1 MPKIVS
7 YTPPWLSRPSL
18 GSSIF
23 LNASLGA
30 SSDILKRPSFTD
42 SSNGSKSQH
51 HHGPRRLLAKRGQEI
66 FTVVGNQIRWSNLL
80 LEQNRW
86 EARRLGSEKALS
98 PPTSESSYRVLVV
111 PVYHQIRQLV
121 ISPSGAF
128 LAILTQHTVH
138 IACLPDPIHLQ
149 SGDSAPIKLRAY
161 QLGPTTHVIPQS
173 PVRAALWHPLSV
185 SSSTEDCFVTITADA
200 AVRVWELDRNQRW
213 TFDEPA
219 LAFDLRK
226 LIDGTSC
233 DEDFRP
239 LGFNKRTGFSADF
252 VYMEV
257 ASACFGGQGEEDEDG
272 WASMTLWV
280 VMRTGDVYALCPI
293 LPSKWA
299 PSRTTIPSLST
310 SVVSKMADIGASPSA
325 SEDQK
330 AAQQQFQWVQ
340 ELDSTDPIVAS
351 SSNVDFEGEE
361 SLETRSRPLN
371 PSAIPRL
378 QGPFQIDAEDDEFG
392 ARELEA
398 TDIYIMAPKVSR
410 EDFDF
415 DEIEQEQSAQ
425 GLPAT
430 VVCLVTSDRQLLV
443 CLNLEGVQGQW
454 LPKTEK
460 VAFTIPTSDPQD
472 LILVETHSLTGTRPS
487 AEEIPDPEWP
497 VITAEYF
504 SRYNFYVTSSD
515 TVHYISL
522 LAWATRLDKE
532 LDFDAFD
539 EGLAFRV
546 ELACRDQ
553 VAVLDLLLTAEAGSS
568 PFPACESLYH
578 DDLGYIVITFTSNQP
593 HALILDLP
601 HTHPDSCTHSPALR
615 AITNGEAIHDNP
627 QPVDLPPARPA
638 YQPPQ
643 AFYASPVASLNLL
656 RSRIPARYRHTLT
669 SEIRLSPSTL
679 EIFSLAHRI
688 LSKETNS
695 LELCA
700 AQLFRRVDRLRE
712 ELKEQI
718 IQMVNVSEKMQA
730 IVRDGEEMREEKGT
744 HDERMDNV
752 RDKQLQLTRRWDAL
766 RRKLGKAEVQGRQ
779 GRDLSTKERAWVDE
793 VDALAR
799 NFGVDKE
806 TDGARPGRENGDQDA
821 NGGGGGPSSQE
832 TTLGLN
838 FRYATLLDLSTT
850 LLPEA
855 RTIISHSLAKD
866 GSPQIDSPLG
876 KQKQTLASS
885 SPSLSRSNSAAGA
898 AVTSRLAK
906 ARVADAMAMVE
917 REGAVIE
924 AAMKRLERLRVEMR

>member
-1 MPKIVS
+1 M
-7 YTPPWLSRPSL
+7 
-18 GSSIF
+18 
-23 LNASLGA
+23 
-30 SSDILKRPSFTD
+30 
-42 SSNGSKSQH
+42 
-51 HHGPRRLLAKRGQEI
+51 
-66 FTVVGNQIRWSNLL
+66 
-80 LEQNRW
+80 
-86 EARRLGSEKALS
+86 
-98 PPTSESSYRVLVV
+98 
-111 PVYHQIRQLV
+111 
-121 ISPSGAF
+121 
-128 LAILTQHTVH
+128 
-138 IACLPDPIHLQ
+138 
-149 SGDSAPIKLRAY
+149 
-161 QLGPTTHVIPQS
+161 
-173 PVRAALWHPLSV
+173 RAALWHPLSA

-233 DEDFRP
+233 DDDFKP

-252 VYMEV
+252 VDMEV
-257 ASACFGGQGEEDEDG
+257 ASACFGGQGDEDEDG
-272 WASMTLWV
+272 WAAMTLWV

-293 LPSKWA
+293 LPSKWT

-310 SVVSKMADIGASPSA
+310 SVVSKMADVGAASSE

-340 ELDSTDPIVAS
+340 ELDSAEPIVVPS
-351 SSNVDFEGEE
+351 PGGDIESED
-361 SLETRSRPLN
+361 SLEIRLRPLN

-392 ARELEA
+392 TRELEA

-415 DEIEQEQSAQ
+415 EEIEQEQNTQ

-430 VVCLVTSDRQLLV
+430 AVCVITADRQLLI

-460 VAFTIPTSDPQD
+460 VAFTIPTSTPQD
-472 LILVETHSLTGTRPS
+472 LILVETHFLTGPKST
-487 AEEIPDPEWP
+487 AEDAASPDWP
-497 VITAEYF
+497 VITSEYF

-515 TVHYISL
+515 TVHYVSL
-522 LAWATRLDKE
+522 LTWVSRLDKE
-532 LDFDAFD
+532 LDFDTFD

-553 VAVLDLLLTAEAGSS
+553 VAFPDLLLTAEVGSS

-578 DDLGYIVITFTSNQP
+578 DDLGYILLTFTSNQP

-615 AITNGEAIHDNP
+615 AITNGETMHGIR
-627 QPVDLPPARPA
+627 QPVDLPPTRPA

-643 AFYASPVASLNLL
+643 SFYTSPIASLNLL
-656 RSRIPARYRHTLT
+656 RSRIPARYRHTLN

-695 LELCA
+695 LEVSA

-730 IVRDGEEMREEKGT
+730 ILRDGEEIREEKGS

-752 RDKQLQLTRRWDAL
+752 RDRQLQLTRRWDDL
-766 RRKLGKAEVQGRQ
+766 RRKLGKAEVLGRQ
-779 GRDLSTKERAWVDE
+779 GRELSTKERAWGDE
-793 VDALAR
+793 VDALAT
-799 NFGVDKE
+799 NLGIQKE
-806 TDGARPGRENGDQDA
+806 AENEEDDLRATGENGQQDA
-821 NGGGGGPSSQE
+821 NGGRGGPPPPSSRKS
-832 TTLGLN
+832 TLELGS
-838 FRYATLLDLSTT
+838 RYDTLLDLSST

-855 RTIISHSLAKD
+855 RTIISQLTGKD
-866 GSPQIDSPLG
+866 APPPPQTDSPLV
-876 KQKQTLASS
+876 KQKQILTSSSPSS
-885 SPSLSRSNSAAGA
+885 SPSLSRSNSAAP
-898 AVTSRLAK
+898 VPSKLAK
-906 ARVADAMAMVE
+906 AKVADAMAMVE

-924 AAMKRLERLRVEMR
+924 AAMKRLERLRVETG